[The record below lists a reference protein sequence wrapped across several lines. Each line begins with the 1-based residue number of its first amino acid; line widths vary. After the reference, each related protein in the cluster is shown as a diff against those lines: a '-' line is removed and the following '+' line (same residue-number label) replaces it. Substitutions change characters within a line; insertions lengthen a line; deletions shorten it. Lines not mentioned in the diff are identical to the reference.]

1 MERPWIA
8 GQADARIAGRL
19 DAPATRRNRAPILE
33 VLRQYLPATGLVL
46 ELGSGSGQHLAWFA
60 AALPGLTWQPS
71 DPDAYMHASIA
82 AWARQAGAANVRA
95 PLASDI
101 CEGDWGLG
109 ETADE
114 LVAILAINTLQVA
127 PRAACARL
135 MRGAGR
141 LLPAGGLL
149 YLYGPFSKGGVH
161 SAPSNQ
167 AFDRM
172 LRAQHPDWAVPDLDD
187 VAAHAEAEGLTLDET
202 LDMPSNNLSV
212 IIRRR

>member
-1 MERPWIA
+1 MERSWIT
-8 GQADARIAGRL
+8 GQAEERIAGRL

-33 VLRQYLPATGLVL
+33 VLRQYLPARGLVL
-46 ELGSGSGQHLAWFA
+46 ELGSGSGQHMAWFA

-71 DPDAYMHASIA
+71 DPDVEMHASIT
-82 AWARQAGAANVRA
+82 AWARQAGAAKVRA

-101 CEGDWGLG
+101 CEADWGRG
-109 ETADE
+109 ETAAE

-127 PRAACARL
+127 PRAACAGL
-135 MRGAGR
+135 MRGTGR

-172 LRAQHPDWAVPDLDD
+172 LRAQDPDWGIPDLDD
-187 VAAHAEAEGLTLDET
+187 VSARAEAEGLTLAET

-212 IIRRR
+212 VFHRR

>member
-8 GQADARIAGRL
+8 GQADERIAERL
-19 DAPATRRNRAPILE
+19 EAPATRRNRAPILE

-71 DPDAYMHASIA
+71 DPDAYMHGSIA
-82 AWARQAGAANVRA
+82 AWARHEGAANVRA
-95 PLASDI
+95 SLASDI
-101 CEGDWGLG
+101 CDADWGLG
-109 ETADE
+109 EMVPK

-127 PRAACARL
+127 PRAARAGL

-149 YLYGPFSKGGVH
+149 YLYGPFSKGGQH

-172 LRAQHPDWAVPDLDD
+172 LRRQDPGWGVPDLDE
-187 VAAHAEAEGLTLDET
+187 VAARADEYGLALGET
-202 LDMPSNNLSV
+202 IEMPSNNLSV
-212 IIRRR
+212 VFHRR

>member
-8 GQADARIAGRL
+8 GQADARIAGHL

-71 DPDAYMHASIA
+71 DPDTGMHQSIA
-82 AWARQAGAANVRA
+82 TWARHEGAANVRA

-101 CEGDWGLG
+101 CDQDWGLG

-127 PRAACARL
+127 PRAACAGL

-172 LRAQHPDWAVPDLDD
+172 LSRQGPGWGVPDLDD
-187 VAAHAEAEGLTLDET
+187 VAARAEAEGLTLGET

-212 IIRRR
+212 VFHRR